1 MLTGSERT
9 AANHKAPCLFFL
21 IQVNHAG
28 AGFCAKRCCYIHL
41 CPDAAGII
49 NQPAD
54 F

>member
-1 MLTGSERT
+1 MLTGTERT
-9 AANHKAPCLFFL
+9 AANRIGPCLFPL
-21 IQVNHAG
+21 IQVNHAS
-28 AGFCAKRCCYIHL
+28 AGFCAKRCCDIHL